1 MENNKFKQPE
11 VKMGKTLLT
20 CLVVLGCFFAMPLV
34 SQDTVEGKWTAELKN
49 DKIFMSMKIAEKTG
63 KHHDWNFC
71 EIFKK
76 SDFPGLQ
83 RDKEHT
89 FKFVKEAGTISFN
102 GKFSEK
108 SGSGNFTFAPD
119 KKFVTFLESKG
130 FDGITGKKM
139 LVLCLQDV
147 TSRYVNDLFK
157 LGYSG
162 ISLSRLIAF
171 AVHDITVD
179 YIKKVRELG
188 FSGISADKLIAFAVH
203 DISSDYIKGIHK
215 VGYSDI
221 SADKL
226 IAFSVHDISIDY
238 IKDIHSLG
246 YKDISPSKLISF
258 RIHDIDKEY
267 IKHQQSKRKEK
278 LSANKIISLKIH
290 ED

>member
-1 MENNKFKQPE
+1 MS
-11 VKMGKTLLT
+11 KTLLMG
-20 CLVVLGCFFAMPLV
+20 LVILGCFFSMPLV

-49 DKIFMSMKIAEKTG
+49 NKIFMSMKITEKTG

-76 SDFPGLQ
+76 SDFSGLQ
-83 RDKEHT
+83 WDKEHS

-108 SGSGNFTFAPD
+108 SGSGNFTFSQD

-130 FDGITGKKM
+130 FDGITGRKM
-139 LVLCLQDV
+139 LVLCLQNV

-162 ISLSRLIAF
+162 ISLSKLMAF
-171 AVHDITVD
+171 AVHDISID
-179 YIKKVRELG
+179 YIKGIHSLG
-188 FSGISADKLIAFAVH
+188 YKDISADKLIAFA
-203 DISSDYIKGIHK
+203 
-215 VGYSDI
+215 
-221 SADKL
+221 
-226 IAFSVHDISIDY
+226 VHDISIDY

-267 IKHQQSKRKEK
+267 IKHLQSKWKEK
-278 LSANKIISLKIH
+278 LSASKIISLKIH
-290 ED
+290 GE